1 MKFSKIS
8 PQPHQEFLGIYSP
21 GASTNPGNNLQDA
34 VNNGSYSNAVKVVK
48 RKYYVPGTK
57 SVISVEWRK
66 IRRYLLFDI
75 VILET
80 IY

>member
-34 VNNGSYSNAVKVVK
+34 VNNGSYSNAVKVDK
-48 RKYYVPGTK
+48 REYLRTRYKVSY
-57 SVISVEWRK
+57 ISGVEK
-66 IRRYLLFDI
+66 DTSILI
-75 VILET
+75 V
-80 IY
+80 